1 MATTNKE
8 REMRVAVDRIV
19 GFAKH
24 FDEAHLN
31 LACHAAF
38 PLVLTPDLVYQ
49 IWANFVPEA
58 PWTAVARVLLSR
70 LCRQVGYEMYE
81 MDIAVRNLL
90 LKELKEHF
98 GQERL
103 EELGAFLIDYVAQ
116 RLTADDPDTQ
126 DLAQAQEWTALAYT
140 KPDEAARKLAEAL
153 SVRVKQQDIAEV
165 FRLTS
170 LVETLVEPLV
180 EAGFE
185 PLLVYSRG
193 MNSFVRND
201 ISGAA
206 AKFSTVLRQERQ
218 LQIAGIS
225 LQIPQEI
232 VSFRNR
238 VISGHYSTLRTRID
252 NAEILKTALRNLGLS
267 VKTNAEVR
275 ANTPKWVRADIVA
288 VLEGNCDIGWSRNQ
302 DGTFDMIADLWG
314 VAKKHNQTEL
324 INSINQKYSA
334 MCREYLNESEF
345 RKNFLMQFE
354 QPGTSQSRKD
364 AIILA
369 IDNWLEAHP
378 ENLEFL
384 QQYLKLIEIE
394 GASSWGREKVIA
406 RTVTWL
412 QNHPEDLDV
421 RKQYLILVNQQGTA
435 KQQQEAISQTAA
447 WLQSHPDDVE
457 VRKQYLGLVKKHGT
471 EKQLQE
477 IIAQSSAWL
486 QAHADDTEIRKEYLP
501 LLKKHKIAVTWTIQI
516 ASSAQETLD
525 SLDNKTQ
532 LQITRNLE
540 LMKSNPLS
548 KNLNIK
554 KIKGDVKGLY
564 FFRLK
569 MNIRVVYQIKSE
581 EKVIQI
587 LDILFHQSDI

>member
-1 MATTNKE
+1 
-8 REMRVAVDRIV
+8 
-19 GFAKH
+19 
-24 FDEAHLN
+24 
-31 LACHAAF
+31 
-38 PLVLTPDLVYQ
+38 
-49 IWANFVPEA
+49 
-58 PWTAVARVLLSR
+58 
-70 LCRQVGYEMYE
+70 MYE

-90 LKELKEHF
+90 LRELKKQF

-201 ISGAA
+201 ITGAA
-206 AKFSTVLRQERQ
+206 AKFSKVPRQERQ

-238 VISGHYSTLRTRID
+238 DISGHYSTLRTRID
-252 NAEILKTALRNLGLS
+252 NAEILKTVLRSLGLS

-288 VLEGNCDIGWSRNQ
+288 VLEGNCDLGWSRNQ
-302 DGTFDMIADLWG
+302 DGTFDMIADLWC
-314 VAKKHNQTEL
+314 VAQKHNQTEL

-334 MCREYLNESEF
+334 TYREYLDDSEF
-345 RKNFLMQFE
+345 RKNYLARFE
-354 QPGTSQSRKD
+354 QPGTSQIQKD
-364 AIILA
+364 AILVA

-378 ENLEFL
+378 ENLEVL
-384 QQYLKLIEIE
+384 QQYLKLIEIQ
-394 GASSWGREKVIA
+394 GASLWGREKVIA
-406 RTVTWL
+406 RTITWL
-412 QNHPEDLDV
+412 QNHPDDTEI
-421 RKQYLILVNQQGTA
+421 RKQYLALVKEYGTE
-435 KQQQEAISQTAA
+435 KQLQEVIAQSSA
-447 WLQSHPDDVE
+447 WLQAHPDDTE
-457 VRKQYLGLVKKHGT
+457 ICKQYLALVKKHGT

-477 IIAQSSAWL
+477 VIAQSSAWL
-486 QAHADDTEIRKEYLP
+486 QVHSDDTEIRKEYLP
-501 LLKKHKIAVTWTIQI
+501 LLKKYRIAVTWTIQI

-525 SLDNKTQ
+525 SLDNKTK

-540 LMKSNPLS
+540 LLKSNPLS
-548 KNLNIK
+548 KNLDVK
-554 KIKGDVKGLY
+554 KIKEDVKGLY
-564 FFRLK
+564 FFRLR
-569 MNIRVVYQIKSE
+569 MNIRVVYQIKIE